1 MLRKLLGI
9 LAVVALVALA
19 TLATAV
25 RTVTPPP
32 VASDLA
38 IALASE

>member
-9 LAVVALVALA
+9 LAIAALIALA

-25 RTVTPPP
+25 RTVTPSP
-32 VASDLA
+32 VPSDLA
-38 IALASE
+38 VALASE